1 MRLIDRR
8 LSMLLAGAS
17 LLAACAPSAA
27 VESAAARDLVA
38 AVAPAEPA
46 RIEPVPVT
54 SLVRE
59 VSIPHQKFVLD
70 NGLTVIVHEDRKA
83 PVVGISMWYNV
94 GSKDEPKGKTGFA
107 HLFEHLMFNGTE
119 NLPGD
124 YFTYLQQVGATD
136 YNGTTSFDRTN
147 YFQTVPTGAL
157 ERVLFMESDRMGHL
171 LGAISQGVL
180 DNQRGVVQNEKRQGD
195 NRPGGL
201 VFYKVLETLFPEGHP
216 YHHQTIGSMA
226 DLDAASLQT
235 VAGWFHDKYG
245 PNNAVLVLA
254 GDIDAATARPLVEK
268 YFASIPRGPVNNVAQ
283 AVIPVLAAPQSAVMK
298 DQVATTSVSR
308 YWPVPGLLDDQLVA
322 LDVGGSVLGGLASS
336 RLDEVLVRNEKLATS
351 VSAGLYAFQRVGI
364 FTVSATVKPGV
375 DPAVVDKRLDE
386 LVAEFI
392 ANGPTEDEVRRASVN
407 EVGGRIRG
415 LEQVGGFGGKA
426 VTLAE
431 SQTFTGDSNWYAR
444 NLATYASITPAAVKA
459 AMGQWLTKP
468 AFSLRLEPGARP
480 PYEEAKSVS
489 AKGGKAASR
498 ASKDARAAKPGP
510 KREVPPVGSL
520 AALDFPDVTIT
531 RLSNGVELQYAQ
543 RSAVPVTQMALS
555 FDAGEAADAPNGRG
569 LQSMVM
575 SMLDEGAAGMSSQQ
589 LAEAEER
596 LGANI
601 ETGGSLDR
609 SSVTLSAL
617 SANLAPSLTLLGDIV
632 KSPSFDPV
640 EFERARAQRLT
651 AIQQMQKDPN
661 GIAQRVL
668 PTLLFGASHPYATLA
683 GGDAAAIAR
692 FTRDELVG
700 FKDAWLRPD
709 RMKIFVVSDRP
720 LAEIQPLIDAEFGQ
734 WAAPS
739 VPAGVKQFS
748 APPARPTSARI
759 VLINRPDSPQS
770 VISGGQITPADPRNN
785 IEALLAANDVLG
797 GNFLSRINMDLRE
810 AKGWS
815 YGVRGSAQLSE
826 KAVPYIISAPVQAD
840 RTGDSIVA
848 LNKDIGEF
856 LKSKGVNGEEFSRTI
871 ANRVNALPGQYE
883 TSGAVLSAMMSNDLY
898 GRPANYQETLA
909 AKYRSYTA
917 ASLDQAIRG
926 TVDPSGFVWVVVG
939 DAAKV
944 RPQLDKLGMPVEV
957 IEAR

>member
-1 MRLIDRR
+1 MRFIDRR
-8 LSMLLAGAS
+8 LTLLLAGAS
-17 LLAACAPSAA
+17 LLAACAANPA
-27 VESAAARDLVA
+27 VEAAASRELVA
-38 AVAPAEPA
+38 AVAPAAPVPA
-46 RIEPVPVT
+46 EPVPVT
-54 SLVRE
+54 ALVQE
-59 VSIPHQKFVLD
+59 VSIPHQQFVLD
-70 NGLTVIVHEDRKA
+70 NGLTVIVHEDHKA
-83 PVVGISMWYNV
+83 PVVGVSVWYNV

-107 HLFEHLMFNGTE
+107 HLFEHLMFNGSE

-124 YFTYLQQVGATD
+124 YFNYLQQVGATD

-147 YFQTVPTGAL
+147 YFETVPTGAL
-157 ERVLFMESDRMGHL
+157 ERALFMESDRMGHL

-201 VFYKVLETLFPEGHP
+201 VFYKVLDALFPEGHP
-216 YHHQTIGSMA
+216 YHHASIGSMA

-235 VAGWFHDKYG
+235 VGGWFRDKYG

-254 GDIDAATARPLVEK
+254 GDIDAAAARPLVEK
-268 YFASIPRGPVNNVAQ
+268 YFASIPRGPVNHVAQ
-283 AVIPVLAAPQSAVMK
+283 AAVIPLAAPQSAVMK

-364 FTVSATVKPGV
+364 FNVSATVKPGV
-375 DPAVVDKRLDE
+375 DPAVVEKRLDE
-386 LVAEFI
+386 LIADFV
-392 ANGPTEDEVRRASVN
+392 ANGPTDDEVRRASLS

-431 SQTFTGDSNWYAR
+431 SQTYAGDSNWYAR
-444 NLATYASITPAAVKA
+444 NLAAYASITPAAIKS

-480 PYEEAKSVS
+480 PYEETKFV
-489 AKGGKAASR
+489 
-498 ASKDARAAKPGP
+498 ASKGTSKTARAAKPGP

-520 AALDFPDVTIT
+520 AALDFPDVTIA

-543 RSAVPVTQMALS
+543 RNAVPVTQMALS
-555 FDAGEAADAPNGRG
+555 FDAGEAADAPTARG

-575 SMLDEGAAGMSSQQ
+575 SMLDEGTATLSSQK

-596 LGANI
+596 LGVNI
-601 ETGGSLDR
+601 DTGSSLDR
-609 SSVTLSAL
+609 STVTMSAL
-617 SANLAPSLTLLGDIV
+617 SANLAPSLSLMGDIV
-632 KSPSFDPV
+632 KHPAFDGQ
-640 EFERARAQRLT
+640 ELERVRTQRLT
-651 AIQQMQKDPN
+651 AIKQLQKDPN

-668 PTLLFGASHPYATLA
+668 PTLLFGANHPYATLA
-683 GGDAAAIAR
+683 GGDAAAIGR
-692 FTRDELVG
+692 FTRDELAG

-709 RMKIFVVSDRP
+709 RLKIFIVSDRP
-720 LAEIQPLIDAEFGQ
+720 LAEIQPLIEAEFGT
-734 WAAPS
+734 WAAS
-739 VPAGVKQFS
+739 GPAGVKQFA

-759 VLINRPDSPQS
+759 VLVNRPDSPQS

-810 AKGWS
+810 ARGWS

-848 LNKDIGEF
+848 LNKDIAEF
-856 LKSKGVNGEEFSRTI
+856 LTAKGVTSEEFGRAI
-871 ANRVNALPGQYE
+871 NNRVNALPGQFE

-898 GRPANYQETLA
+898 GRPTNYQETLA

-926 TVDPSGFVWVVVG
+926 TIDPDGFIWVVVG

-944 RPQLDKLGMPVEV
+944 KPQLDKLGIPVEV